1 MNLSSTTDLDKMKQ
15 EIEIEFKTLMHT
27 LDCLSNLNFTPKAF
41 MQPAEIIKNVST
53 IKSEEKIPIF
63 VSDS

>member
-1 MNLSSTTDLDKMKQ
+1 
-15 EIEIEFKTLMHT
+15 MHT
-27 LDCLSNLNFTPKAF
+27 LDSLSNLSFTPKAF